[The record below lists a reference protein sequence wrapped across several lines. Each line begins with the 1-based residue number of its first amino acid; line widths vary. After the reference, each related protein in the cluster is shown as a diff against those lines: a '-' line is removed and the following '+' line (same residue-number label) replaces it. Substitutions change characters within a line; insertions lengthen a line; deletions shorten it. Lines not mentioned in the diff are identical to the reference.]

1 MSRSGA
7 GVDFTRLYAELGVA
21 PEAGLDA
28 FRRAYRRRV
37 AELHPDRPAR
47 APRDP
52 ALLVMLNRGYESV
65 LAFHRGHGRI
75 PGQSVASGRER
86 ARTRAPS
93 APGTVVA
100 RGEAVPRRTP
110 RIRVLLL
117 PVLLVIA
124 AIWHWLPEGPA
135 PTATAGLAPA
145 AQLRASAAGPAR
157 IQLGMDRAT
166 VARLLGEPVARD
178 DADARWIYGP
188 SWLRFECGRLADWYG
203 SRLRPLGH
211 APHRPTAAERTRHP
225 PGPACP
231 EALHPLGKR
240 THGED

>member
-52 ALLVMLNRGYESV
+52 ALLVMLNQGYESV

-75 PGQSVASGRER
+75 PGQPVASGREG
-86 ARTRAPS
+86 AHAHAPS
-93 APGTVVA
+93 APGTAVV
-100 RGEAVPRRTP
+100 RGAAAPHRGP

-117 PVLLVIA
+117 PVLLAIA
-124 AIWHWLPEGPA
+124 AIWHWLPGSPV
-135 PTATAGLAPA
+135 PTTTAGLAPA
-145 AQLRASAAGPAR
+145 ATLRASAGPAR

-166 VARLLGEPVARD
+166 VAGLLGEPVARD
-178 DADARWIYGP
+178 DADTRWIYGP

-203 SRLRPLGH
+203 SRLRPLGS
-211 APHRPTAAERTRHP
+211 APHRPTATERARHP
-225 PGPACP
+225 PGPTCP

-240 THGED
+240 AHGED